1 LKLKE
6 DEGITLSRIYYHFVP
21 SIDDISL
28 YSEKIKSFSAWNHDI
43 IHVVTLREMLQPFR
57 DAFQNHS
64 NTNISQPRLD
74 PVDDLHLQIDV
85 NDDLHLQIDV
95 NDDRHLVDDSAL
107 RFPSSTG
114 HCYVM
119 VIISVACFLCSYTYR

>member
-1 LKLKE
+1 
-6 DEGITLSRIYYHFVP
+6 
-21 SIDDISL
+21 
-28 YSEKIKSFSAWNHDI
+28 
-43 IHVVTLREMLQPFR
+43 MLQPFR

-64 NTNISQPRLD
+64 NTNISQPTLD
-74 PVDDLHLQIDV
+74 QVGNKSADVYGKVNDRHLQIDF
-85 NDDLHLQIDV
+85 

-119 VIISVACFLCSYTYR
+119 VSISIACFLCSYTYR